1 LTNPFLSFDIIVS
14 HDIKEQ
20 LVELKHDHIILMST
34 HILQLATDVS
44 DEIILLK
51 NGTLTSFDWKGFHHE
66 DYEKHLIN
74 MLNEEE

>member
-1 LTNPFLSFDIIVS
+1 
-14 HDIKEQ
+14 
-20 LVELKHDHIILMST
+20 MST